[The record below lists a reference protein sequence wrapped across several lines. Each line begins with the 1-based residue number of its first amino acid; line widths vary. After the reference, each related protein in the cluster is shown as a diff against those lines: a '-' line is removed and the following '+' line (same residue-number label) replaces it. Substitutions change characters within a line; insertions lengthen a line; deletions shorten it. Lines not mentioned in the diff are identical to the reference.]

1 MDFLGI
7 GLPELIMVLIVAVVV
22 VGPKRLPE
30 VAVQIAR
37 LIRQLR
43 GYATDVTAQMRS
55 ELDELTREYEQ
66 VRKELREFRQAAA
79 KDLDSISR
87 EVDRAVR
94 DVPPVIE
101 PSAEPA
107 PKRRP
112 SPPSEKETTPTKE
125 TTGDDAS

>member
-7 GLPELIMVLIVAVVV
+7 GLPELIIILIVAVIV

-37 LIRQLR
+37 AIRQLR

-66 VRKELREFRQAAA
+66 VRKEVRDLRQVAT
-79 KDLDSISR
+79 KDLDSVSR
-87 EVDRAVR
+87 EVDRTVR
-94 DVPPVIE
+94 DVSAVIE
-101 PSAEPA
+101 SSAEPE
-107 PKRRP
+107 PKKRP
-112 SPPSEKETTPTKE
+112 SPPGKETTSEKETP
-125 TTGDDAS
+125 GDDGS